1 MKYEEAKKLNDELT
15 KITGVKHY
23 PTIGEAFESVFKEKG
38 IIDKNGNVVKAEG
51 VTEDST
57 EYQGGINGIEKRK

>member
-51 VTEDST
+51 VTE
-57 EYQGGINGIEKRK
+57 YQVGAVE

>member
-38 IIDKNGNVVKAEG
+38 IIDKNGNVVKEEYRGYHVWQEIDEG
-51 VTEDST
+51 E
-57 EYQGGINGIEKRK
+57 